1 MEIEIRPRPRQTPNN
16 GATVAC
22 VILASG
28 RASRMGEGGPHKLL
42 AEFDGV
48 PLIRRC
54 ALAALASGVAAVAV
68 VTGYRRSDIEAA
80 LDGLHLACV
89 HNENY
94 ASGMASSLI
103 AGFSAEPAIHADGIM
118 VMLAD
123 MPAVSTADLDALLAA
138 FRQSGGQAIVR
149 AVCGGKRGNPVIL
162 PRSLYGAVRRLEGDV
177 GARYVIEESGMPVVG
192 VDIGVGAHLDVDT
205 PDAVIAAGGILKG

>member
-1 MEIEIRPRPRQTPNN
+1 
-16 GATVAC
+16 
-22 VILASG
+22 
-28 RASRMGEGGPHKLL
+28 
-42 AEFDGV
+42 
-48 PLIRRC
+48 
-54 ALAALASGVAAVAV
+54 
-68 VTGYRRSDIEAA
+68 
-80 LDGLHLACV
+80 
-89 HNENY
+89 
-94 ASGMASSLI
+94 MASSLI

-205 PDAVIAAGGILKG
+205 PDAVIATGGILKG

>member
-1 MEIEIRPRPRQTPNN
+1 MEIETRPRPCGAPNN

-22 VILASG
+22 VILAAG

-80 LDGLHLACV
+80 LEGLHLACV
-89 HNENY
+89 HNEHY

-138 FRQSGGQAIVR
+138 FRQSGGEAIVR

-162 PRSLYGAVRRLEGDV
+162 PRALYGAVRRLEGDV